1 MPRIGWR
8 EWLGLPELG
17 VAAIKAK
24 VDTGARSSALHAFDI
39 ELFERDGER
48 WVRFSIHP
56 VQRDRHAV
64 VAAEA
69 PLVGE
74 RLVRPSTGKA
84 QRRPVIRTAV
94 TLGERSWPIE
104 ITLVRRDL
112 MGFRML
118 LGREAIRRRFVVDA
132 GRSFL
137 IPRLEGEDEEAA
149 RGRVHPRRRLAAP
162 QALSE
167 GAERAQPATRP
178 EGEPT

>member
-1 MPRIGWR
+1 MAGKPKKRPKRKRKRLPRIGWR
-8 EWLGLPELG
+8 EWLSLPELG
-17 VAAIKAK
+17 VDRLKAK

-39 ELFERDGER
+39 EPHERDGVA

-56 VQRDRHAV
+56 VQRDRHSV
-64 VAAEA
+64 ITAEA

-74 RLVRPSTGKA
+74 RLVRPSTGRA
-84 QRRPVIRTAV
+84 QRRPVIRTAIQ
-94 TLGERSWPIE
+94 LGEASWPIE

-137 IPRLEGEDEEAA
+137 ISP
-149 RGRVHPRRRLAAP
+149 
-162 QALSE
+162 
-167 GAERAQPATRP
+167 RAQPEP
-178 EGEPT
+178 QEEGELE